1 MLLYRL
7 FFLLPILSSVS
18 SVSLWF
24 ISSRPA
30 FVATSLHTHKD
41 ERSRDD
47 EAPQTVSRRN
57 AMPRENIE
65 GVEIPLDPEAVG
77 SENPMA
83 PGEPDPARQ
92 EASSPVPGT
101 GYERKRE
108 HMAEHD
114 AEGNVEDSPRHPNEF
129 IDRGSNPTR

>member
-1 MLLYRL
+1 
-7 FFLLPILSSVS
+7 
-18 SVSLWF
+18 
-24 ISSRPA
+24 
-30 FVATSLHTHKD
+30 
-41 ERSRDD
+41 
-47 EAPQTVSRRN
+47 
-57 AMPRENIE
+57 MPKEIIE

-101 GYERKRE
+101 GYARKRE
-108 HMAEHD
+108 HRAEHN
-114 AEGNVEDSPRHPNEF
+114 AEGNVEKTARHENEF